1 MGLTASESVSGGE
14 HCRCVGEDETG
25 PKIDSELL
33 HPLLS
38 LSPVSLPLLSL
49 PLLSLPLLSLSV
61 LSLSLLS
68 LPLTCPTSLIPP
80 TPPLMPNLIPIL
92 IPSSTPVLTLIPYPD
107 GSEKRLL
114 GLVVEIGV
122 EYKLSPSLPITTFL
136 TTSLPIL

>member
-1 MGLTASESVSGGE
+1 MWLTASESVSGGE

-49 PLLSLPLLSLSV
+49 PLLSLSV
-61 LSLSLLS
+61 LSLPLLS
-68 LPLTCPTSLIPP
+68 LPLTCPLSLIPP
-80 TPPLMPNLIPIL
+80 TPLLNPNLIPIL

-114 GLVVEIGV
+114 GLVVVVERGV
-122 EYKLSPSLPITTFL
+122 ECKLSPSVTTATSL
-136 TTSLPIL
+136 TTSLLILY

>member
-38 LSPVSLPLLSL
+38 LSPVSL

>member
-1 MGLTASESVSGGE
+1 MGLTASESLSGGE

-38 LSPVSLPLLSL
+38 LSPVSL

-136 TTSLPIL
+136 TTSLLIL

>member
-14 HCRCVGEDETG
+14 HCRCIGEDEIG

-49 PLLSLPLLSLSV
+49 SVLSLPLLSL
-61 LSLSLLS
+61 
-68 LPLTCPTSLIPP
+68 PLTYPTFIPP
-80 TPPLMPNLIPIL
+80 TPLLIPNLSPIL

-107 GSEKRLL
+107 GSE
-114 GLVVEIGV
+114 
-122 EYKLSPSLPITTFL
+122 
-136 TTSLPIL
+136 